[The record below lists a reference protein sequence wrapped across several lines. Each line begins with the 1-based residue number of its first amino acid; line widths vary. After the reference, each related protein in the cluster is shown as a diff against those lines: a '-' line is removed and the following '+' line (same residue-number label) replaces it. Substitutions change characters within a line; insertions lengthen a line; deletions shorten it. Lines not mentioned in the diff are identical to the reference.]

1 MEPLLQLDDSST
13 GSYSLSIRDVD
24 EKGTDSVKHY
34 KIRMMDN
41 GGFYISPKISFSDIG
56 SMIKHYHSEYS
67 PELTQRHLILTC
79 SALAAGFVISRPR
92 SSSKIWKP
100 QELKSSVIFFKT
112 IISTK
117 AL

>member
-1 MEPLLQLDDSST
+1 MHDAGLFCVELLLQLDDSST

-67 PELTQRHLILTC
+67 PELTQRHLIILTC
-79 SALAAGFVISRPR
+79 SAPAAGFVISRPR
-92 SSSKIWKP
+92 CSSQSWKP
-100 QELKSSVIFFKT
+100 QELKSSVIFF
-112 IISTK
+112 
-117 AL
+117 

>member
-1 MEPLLQLDDSST
+1 MEGLFCVELLLQPDDFST

-67 PELTQRHLILTC
+67 PELTERHVIILTC
-79 SALAAGFVISRPR
+79 SAPAAGFVIS
-92 SSSKIWKP
+92 W
-100 QELKSSVIFFKT
+100 
-112 IISTK
+112 
-117 AL
+117 